1 MTTLNLGF
9 IGLGIMGAPMAG
21 HLRAAAHALYV
32 HTRNKIPDALR
43 DVGAIS
49 CVGAAEVAQQADIML
64 IIVPDTPD
72 VQRERWVLPC
82 RKRQVRRSS

>member
-9 IGLGIMGAPMAG
+9 IGAPMAG
-21 HLRAAAHALYV
+21 HLRAAAYTLYV

-49 CVGAAEVAQQADIML
+49 CVGAAEVAQQADIM
-64 IIVPDTPD
+64 
-72 VQRERWVLPC
+72 RERWVLPC